1 MEDISNCEIEF
12 DEPTRKRM
20 DTFLRKL
27 GANDRFIDSVKQ
39 RVTDV
44 DVQNA
49 VSRFRT
55 FAQENPAVILGALSA
70 VVLGGGVIAAGKAM
84 KSSRQTSRKRST
96 TSKKTRSASS
106 KRTLIEPHAGDKR
119 YVRRDARGRRG
130 WSPAPPTCAPGPR
143 AARGRSHRSRPV
155 RRDSDRGATRKPH
168 SRSQAVARGGAVQ
181 APAATLHRGPA
192 AGPRI

>member
-39 RVTDV
+39 RVSDV

-119 YVRRDARGRRG
+119 YVRRDARGRIKESDAVGASLSADRRRR
-130 WSPAPPTCAPGPR
+130 SKTR
-143 AARGRSHRSRPV
+143 AKSGQG
-155 RRDSDRGATRKPH
+155 DRGDR
-168 SRSQAVARGGAVQ
+168 
-181 APAATLHRGPA
+181 
-192 AGPRI
+192 